1 MINLN
6 LIKNII
12 KNHITKYYIKY
23 NLIKYNMDIDNILL
37 DDETVN
43 NYNLEFFKLLI
54 INQIYIY
61 NKNIQNQIDENPN
74 SNNLKI
80 NLIKENILLNKIVD
94 TKKKYKYYKYK
105 VHNTD
110 INIYKIFIT
119 AQKIYFFYLKFI
131 TKKTKINATI
141 HNSEDLI
148 GNVFEEDDKIFKVYI
163 DRFVYNFTYY
173 DFVKLVNNSLLNY
186 EEPITM
192 SLDDVDN
199 ILFKP
204 TTLKNPYTNL
214 YFKKN
219 VLYNFYLY
227 CFANKFKIPTL
238 YILYY
243 ESNFH
248 IKKLIEN
255 NETYIVKKAF
265 FDFIKN
271 LSPSKKH
278 ILLMQAINMFTN
290 FIIKHIQHFAI
301 KYLAHNYKLKF
312 YNIDASEI
320 DYYNSFLH
328 TYLIIIFYYNNK
340 IYKNYVNNKL
350 KLVMDLLYDTNIK
363 FVDSSIQTFL
373 NSDYSSEKISH
384 ILIKNIN
391 NIINKELDSINFTNT
406 LTNINNLLNV
416 NNNNQENDEET
427 GETINGV
434 NRETTENRETIE
446 NRETQVYT
454 NNINLFRRIFYIEN
468 TGETTA
474 NNQTNNPDISLI
486 NITNDF
492 SNNNISNLETIVILE
507 NKQKNIKKCKNKF
520 NILREAIKK
529 NFYPFFNNINKTLLI
544 FTKAN
549 IYILTNIY
557 VSHYIYKNFKK

>member
-1 MINLN
+1 
-6 LIKNII
+6 
-12 KNHITKYYIKY
+12 
-23 NLIKYNMDIDNILL
+23 MDIDNILL

-61 NKNIQNQIDENPN
+61 NKNIQNQIDQNQIDQN
-74 SNNLKI
+74 TDSNNLKI

-105 VHNTD
+105 VHNND
-110 INIYKIFIT
+110 KNIYKIFIT

-141 HNSEDLI
+141 HNTEDLI

-278 ILLMQAINMFTN
+278 ILLIQTINMFTN

-363 FVDSSIQTFL
+363 FIDPSIQTFL
-373 NSDYSSEKISH
+373 NSEYSSEKISH

-391 NIINKELDSINFTNT
+391 NIINKELDSINLNNT

-427 GETINGV
+427 GNTNNGETSG
-434 NRETTENRETIE
+434 ETSGESAETRD
-446 NRETQVYT
+446 NLRETQVYT

-468 TGETTA
+468 TGETTL
-474 NNQTNNPDISLI
+474 NNQTINNDISLI
-486 NITNDF
+486 NITDISLINITDDF
-492 SNNNISNLETIVILE
+492 SNNNISNLESIVILE
-507 NKQKNIKKCKNKF
+507 NKQKFIKNYKNKF
-520 NILREAIKK
+520 SILREAIKT
-529 NFYPFFNNINKTLLI
+529 NFYPFFNNINKTLFI
-544 FTKAN
+544 FTKTN

-557 VSHYIYKNFKK
+557 VSHYIYKNFKI

>member
-1 MINLN
+1 
-6 LIKNII
+6 
-12 KNHITKYYIKY
+12 
-23 NLIKYNMDIDNILL
+23 MDIDNTLL

-61 NKNIQNQIDENPN
+61 NKNIQNQIDQNLD

-131 TKKTKINATI
+131 TKKTKINAKI

-192 SLDDVDN
+192 STDDVDN
-199 ILFKP
+199 IIFKP

-320 DYYNSFLH
+320 EYYNSFLH

-363 FVDSSIQTFL
+363 FIDPSIQTFL

-427 GETINGV
+427 GNTNNGE
-434 NRETTENRETIE
+434 NRETTE

-486 NITNDF
+486 NITDDF

-520 NILREAIKK
+520 NILREAIKT
-529 NFYPFFNNINKTLLI
+529 NFYPVFNNINKTLFI

-557 VSHYIYKNFKK
+557 VSHYIYKNFKI

>member
-1 MINLN
+1 
-6 LIKNII
+6 
-12 KNHITKYYIKY
+12 
-23 NLIKYNMDIDNILL
+23 MDIDNTLL
-37 DDETVN
+37 DDENVN

-61 NKNIQNQIDENPN
+61 NKNIQNQIDQNSD

-80 NLIKENILLNKIVD
+80 NLIKENSLLNKIVD

-131 TKKTKINATI
+131 NKKTKINATI
-141 HNSEDLI
+141 HNNEDLI
-148 GNVFEEDDKIFKVYI
+148 GNVFEKDDKIFKVYI

-186 EEPITM
+186 EEPITI
-192 SLDDVDN
+192 SPDDIDN

-219 VLYNFYLY
+219 ILYNFYLY

-278 ILLMQAINMFTN
+278 ILLIQTINMFTN

-320 DYYNSFLH
+320 EYYNSFLH

-363 FVDSSIQTFL
+363 FIDPSIQTFL
-373 NSDYSSEKISH
+373 NSDYSSEKIAH

-427 GETINGV
+427 GETNNDNVRENTLNVG
-434 NRETTENRETIE
+434 ETTENG
-446 NRETQVYT
+446 ETQVYT

-468 TGETTA
+468 VEETTA

-507 NKQKNIKKCKNKF
+507 NKQKNIKNYKNKF
-520 NILREAIKK
+520 SILREAIKT
-529 NFYPFFNNINKTLLI
+529 NFYPFFNNINKTLFI
-544 FTKAN
+544 FTKTN

>member
-1 MINLN
+1 
-6 LIKNII
+6 
-12 KNHITKYYIKY
+12 
-23 NLIKYNMDIDNILL
+23 MDIDNTLL
-37 DDETVN
+37 DDENVN

-61 NKNIQNQIDENPN
+61 NKNIQNQIDQNSD

-80 NLIKENILLNKIVD
+80 NLIKENSLLNKIVD

-141 HNSEDLI
+141 HNNEDLI

-186 EEPITM
+186 EEPITI
-192 SLDDVDN
+192 SPDDIDN

-278 ILLMQAINMFTN
+278 ILLIQTINMFTN

-320 DYYNSFLH
+320 EYYNSFLH

-363 FVDSSIQTFL
+363 FIDPSIQTFL

-416 NNNNQENDEET
+416 NNNNQENDDET
-427 GETINGV
+427 GNTNNDNVRENTLNVG
-434 NRETTENRETIE
+434 ETTE

-468 TGETTA
+468 VEETTA

-507 NKQKNIKKCKNKF
+507 NKQKNIKNYKNKF
-520 NILREAIKK
+520 NILREAIKT
-529 NFYPFFNNINKTLLI
+529 NFYPFFNNINKTLFI
-544 FTKAN
+544 FTKTN

>member
-1 MINLN
+1 
-6 LIKNII
+6 
-12 KNHITKYYIKY
+12 
-23 NLIKYNMDIDNILL
+23 MDIDNTLL
-37 DDETVN
+37 DDENVN

-61 NKNIQNQIDENPN
+61 NKNIQNQIDQNSD

-80 NLIKENILLNKIVD
+80 NLIKENSLLNKIVD

-141 HNSEDLI
+141 HNNEDLI
-148 GNVFEEDDKIFKVYI
+148 GNVFEKDDKIFKVYI

-186 EEPITM
+186 EEPITI
-192 SLDDVDN
+192 SPDDIDN

-278 ILLMQAINMFTN
+278 ILLIQTINMFTN

-320 DYYNSFLH
+320 EYYNSFLH

-363 FVDSSIQTFL
+363 FIDPSIQTFL
-373 NSDYSSEKISH
+373 NSDYSSEKIAH

-427 GETINGV
+427 GETNNDNVRENTLNVG
-434 NRETTENRETIE
+434 ETTENG
-446 NRETQVYT
+446 ETQVYT

-468 TGETTA
+468 VEETTA

-507 NKQKNIKKCKNKF
+507 NKQKNIKNYKNKF
-520 NILREAIKK
+520 SILREAIKT
-529 NFYPFFNNINKTLLI
+529 NFYPFFNNINKTLFI
-544 FTKAN
+544 FTKTN

>member
-1 MINLN
+1 
-6 LIKNII
+6 
-12 KNHITKYYIKY
+12 
-23 NLIKYNMDIDNILL
+23 MDINNILL
-37 DDETVN
+37 YDETVN

-61 NKNIQNQIDENPN
+61 NKNIQNQIDQNQIDQNPD

-94 TKKKYKYYKYK
+94 TKKKYKYFKYK
-105 VHNTD
+105 IHNND
-110 INIYKIFIT
+110 KNIYKIFIT
-119 AQKIYFFYLKFI
+119 VQKIYFFYLKFI
-131 TKKTKINATI
+131 TKKTKINSTI
-141 HNSEDLI
+141 HNNEDLI
-148 GNVFEEDDKIFKVYI
+148 GNTFEEHDKIFKVYI

-186 EEPITM
+186 EEPITIH
-192 SLDDVDN
+192 LDDVDN

-204 TTLKNPYTNL
+204 NTLKNPYTNL

-219 VLYNFYLY
+219 VLYNFYLF

-243 ESNFH
+243 ESNFN

-278 ILLMQAINMFTN
+278 ILLIQTINMFTN
-290 FIIKHIQHFAI
+290 FILKHIQHFAI

-363 FVDSSIQTFL
+363 FIDSSIQTFL

-391 NIINKELDSINFTNT
+391 NIINKELDSINLNNT

-416 NNNNQENDEET
+416 NNNNSQENDDET
-427 GETINGV
+427 GETRDNGETSG
-434 NRETTENRETIE
+434 ETTDNGETSGE
-446 NRETQVYT
+446 TTDNGETQVYSNNINNI

-468 TGETTA
+468 TGETIE
-474 NNQTNNPDISLI
+474 NNNDISLI

-492 SNNNISNLETIVILE
+492 SNSNLETIVILE
-507 NKQKNIKKCKNKF
+507 NKQKNIKKYKNKF
-520 NILREAIKK
+520 TILREAIKT
-529 NFYPFFNNINKTLLI
+529 NFYPFLNNINKTLFL

-557 VSHYIYKNFKK
+557 VSHYIYKSFKNKS

>member
-1 MINLN
+1 
-6 LIKNII
+6 
-12 KNHITKYYIKY
+12 
-23 NLIKYNMDIDNILL
+23 MDINNNILL

-61 NKNIQNQIDENPN
+61 NKNIQNQIHQNQIHQNQIDQNQIDQN
-74 SNNLKI
+74 TDSNNLKI

-94 TKKKYKYYKYK
+94 TKKKYKYFKYK
-105 VHNTD
+105 IHNND
-110 INIYKIFIT
+110 KNIYKIFIT

-131 TKKTKINATI
+131 TKKTKINSTI

-148 GNVFEEDDKIFKVYI
+148 GNIFEKDDKIFRVYI
-163 DRFVYNFTYY
+163 NRFIYNFTYY

-186 EEPITM
+186 EEPINM

-265 FDFIKN
+265 FGFIKN

-278 ILLMQAINMFTN
+278 ILLIQTINMFTN

-320 DYYNSFLH
+320 EYYNSFLH

-363 FVDSSIQTFL
+363 FIDPSIQTFL
-373 NSDYSSEKISH
+373 NSEYSSEKIAH

-391 NIINKELDSINFTNT
+391 NIINKELDSINLNNT

-416 NNNNQENDEET
+416 NNNNSQESDHESGETNNGENT
-427 GETINGV
+427 GETTDNG
-434 NRETTENRETIE
+434 ETFAENS
-446 NRETQVYT
+446 ETQVYT

-468 TGETTA
+468 TGDTTS
-474 NNQTNNPDISLI
+474 NNQTNNNNNNNDISLI

-492 SNNNISNLETIVILE
+492 LNNNISNRETIVILE
-507 NKQKNIKKCKNKF
+507 NKQKNIKNYKNKF
-520 NILREAIKK
+520 YILREAIKT
-529 NFYPFFNNINKTLLI
+529 NFYPFLNNINKTLFI

-557 VSHYIYKNFKK
+557 VSQYIYKNFKN

>member
-1 MINLN
+1 M
-6 LIKNII
+6 
-12 KNHITKYYIKY
+12 
-23 NLIKYNMDIDNILL
+23 
-37 DDETVN
+37 
-43 NYNLEFFKLLI
+43 
-54 INQIYIY
+54 
-61 NKNIQNQIDENPN
+61 
-74 SNNLKI
+74 
-80 NLIKENILLNKIVD
+80 
-94 TKKKYKYYKYK
+94 
-105 VHNTD
+105 
-110 INIYKIFIT
+110 
-119 AQKIYFFYLKFI
+119 
-131 TKKTKINATI
+131 
-141 HNSEDLI
+141 
-148 GNVFEEDDKIFKVYI
+148 
-163 DRFVYNFTYY
+163 
-173 DFVKLVNNSLLNY
+173 KLVNNSLLNY
-186 EEPITM
+186 EEPITI
-192 SLDDVDN
+192 SPDDIDN

-278 ILLMQAINMFTN
+278 ILLIQTINMFTN

-320 DYYNSFLH
+320 EYYNSFLH

-363 FVDSSIQTFL
+363 FIDPSIQTFL

-416 NNNNQENDEET
+416 NNNNQENDDET
-427 GETINGV
+427 GNTNNDNVRENTLNVG
-434 NRETTENRETIE
+434 ETTE

-468 TGETTA
+468 VEETTA

-507 NKQKNIKKCKNKF
+507 NKQKNIKNYKNKF
-520 NILREAIKK
+520 SILREAIKT
-529 NFYPFFNNINKTLLI
+529 NFYPFFNNINKTLFI
-544 FTKAN
+544 FTKTN

>member
-1 MINLN
+1 
-6 LIKNII
+6 
-12 KNHITKYYIKY
+12 
-23 NLIKYNMDIDNILL
+23 MDIDNILL

-61 NKNIQNQIDENPN
+61 NKNIQNQIDQNQIDQNQIDQNPD

-80 NLIKENILLNKIVD
+80 NLIKENSLLNKIVD

-105 VHNTD
+105 LHNND
-110 INIYKIFIT
+110 KNIYKIFIN

-131 TKKTKINATI
+131 TKKTKINSTI
-141 HNSEDLI
+141 HNNEDLI
-148 GNVFEEDDKIFKVYI
+148 GNVFEKDDKIFKVYI

-186 EEPITM
+186 EEPITI
-192 SLDDVDN
+192 SPDDIDN

-278 ILLMQAINMFTN
+278 ILLIQTINMFTN

-320 DYYNSFLH
+320 EYYNSFLH

-363 FVDSSIQTFL
+363 FIDPSIQTFL
-373 NSDYSSEKISH
+373 NSDYSSEKIAH

-416 NNNNQENDEET
+416 NNNSQENDDET
-427 GETINGV
+427 GNTNNDDVRENTLNVGETAENG
-434 NRETTENRETIE
+434 
-446 NRETQVYT
+446 ETQVYS

-468 TGETTA
+468 AGITTV
-474 NNQTNNPDISLI
+474 NNQTINNDISLI
-486 NITNDF
+486 NITDEF

-507 NKQKNIKKCKNKF
+507 ENKKNIKNYKNKF
-520 NILREAIKK
+520 NILREAIKT
-529 NFYPFFNNINKTLLI
+529 NFYPFLNNINKTLFI

-557 VSHYIYKNFKK
+557 VSHYIYKNFNK

>member
-1 MINLN
+1 
-6 LIKNII
+6 
-12 KNHITKYYIKY
+12 
-23 NLIKYNMDIDNILL
+23 MDIDNTLL
-37 DDETVN
+37 DDENVN

-61 NKNIQNQIDENPN
+61 NKNIQNQIDQNSD

-80 NLIKENILLNKIVD
+80 NLIKENSLLNKIVD

-141 HNSEDLI
+141 HNNEDLI

-186 EEPITM
+186 EEPITI
-192 SLDDVDN
+192 SPDDIDN

-278 ILLMQAINMFTN
+278 ILLIQTINMFTN

-320 DYYNSFLH
+320 EYYNSFLH

-363 FVDSSIQTFL
+363 FIDPSIQTFL

-416 NNNNQENDEET
+416 NNNNQENDDET
-427 GETINGV
+427 GNTNNDNVRENTLNVG
-434 NRETTENRETIE
+434 ETTE

-468 TGETTA
+468 VEETTA

-507 NKQKNIKKCKNKF
+507 NKQKNIKNYKNKF
-520 NILREAIKK
+520 SILREAIKT
-529 NFYPFFNNINKTLLI
+529 NFYPFFNNINKTLFI
-544 FTKAN
+544 FTKTN

>member
-1 MINLN
+1 
-6 LIKNII
+6 
-12 KNHITKYYIKY
+12 
-23 NLIKYNMDIDNILL
+23 MDIDNILL

-61 NKNIQNQIDENPN
+61 NKNIQNQIDQNSD

-80 NLIKENILLNKIVD
+80 NLIKENSLLNKIVD

-141 HNSEDLI
+141 HNNEDLI

-186 EEPITM
+186 EEPITI
-192 SLDDVDN
+192 SPDDIDN

-278 ILLMQAINMFTN
+278 ILLIQTINMFTN

-320 DYYNSFLH
+320 EYYNSFLH

-363 FVDSSIQTFL
+363 FIDPSIQTFL

-416 NNNNQENDEET
+416 NNNNQENDDET
-427 GETINGV
+427 GNTNNDNVRENTLNVG
-434 NRETTENRETIE
+434 ETTE

-468 TGETTA
+468 VEETTA

-507 NKQKNIKKCKNKF
+507 NKQKNIKNYKNKF
-520 NILREAIKK
+520 SILREAIKT
-529 NFYPFFNNINKTLLI
+529 NFYPFFNNINKTLFI
-544 FTKAN
+544 FTKTN

>member
-1 MINLN
+1 
-6 LIKNII
+6 
-12 KNHITKYYIKY
+12 
-23 NLIKYNMDIDNILL
+23 MDINNILL
-37 DDETVN
+37 DDENVN

-54 INQIYIY
+54 NNQIYIY
-61 NKNIQNQIDENPN
+61 NKNIQNQIHQNLD
-74 SNNLKI
+74 SNDLKI
-80 NLIKENILLNKIVD
+80 NLIKENSLLNKVNE
-94 TKKKYKYYKYK
+94 TKKKYKYFKYK
-105 VHNTD
+105 VHNNDKNMYT
-110 INIYKIFIT
+110 IFLT
-119 AQKIYFFYLKFI
+119 CQKIYFFYLNFI
-131 TKKTKINATI
+131 TKKIKKKSII
-141 HNSEDLI
+141 HNNEDLI
-148 GNVFEEDDKIFKVYI
+148 GNVFEENDKIFKVYI
-163 DRFVYNFTYY
+163 DRFIYNFSYY

-192 SLDDVDN
+192 SLDDIDN

-219 VLYNFYLY
+219 VLYNFYLF

-243 ESNFH
+243 ESNFN
-248 IKKLIEN
+248 IKKLIES
-255 NETYIVKKAF
+255 NESYIVKKAF

-278 ILLMQAINMFTN
+278 ILLIQAINMFTS
-290 FIIKHIQHFAI
+290 FIIKHIQNFAI

-312 YNIDASEI
+312 YNIDTNEI

-350 KLVMDLLYDTNIK
+350 KLVMDLLYDTNIN
-363 FVDSSIQTFL
+363 FVDPSIQTFL
-373 NSDYSSEKISH
+373 NSDYSSEKIGN

-391 NIINKELDSINFTNT
+391 NIINKELDSINITNT

-416 NNNNQENDEET
+416 NNNSQENDEET
-427 GETINGV
+427 GNTNIDND
-434 NRETTENRETIE
+434 NTENDTE
-446 NRETQVYT
+446 NVGENIGENVGETQVYT
-454 NNINLFRRIFYIEN
+454 FTNLNNNIDLFNRIFHIQ
-468 TGETTA
+468 
-474 NNQTNNPDISLI
+474 NNQVNNDISLI

-492 SNNNISNLETIVILE
+492 SNANLEIIVISEE
-507 NKQKNIKKCKNKF
+507 NKKNIKNYKNKF
-520 NILREAIKK
+520 SILREAIKT
-529 NFYPFFNNINKTLLI
+529 NFYPFLNNINKILFL

-557 VSHYIYKNFKK
+557 VSHFIYKNFKN

>member
-1 MINLN
+1 
-6 LIKNII
+6 
-12 KNHITKYYIKY
+12 
-23 NLIKYNMDIDNILL
+23 MDIDNILPL
-37 DDETVN
+37 DETIN

-61 NKNIQNQIDENPN
+61 NKNIQNQIHENPDSN
-74 SNNLKI
+74 SLKI
-80 NLIKENILLNKIVD
+80 NLIKENLLLNKIVD

-105 VHNTD
+105 LHNTD
-110 INIYKIFIT
+110 KNIYKIFIT

-131 TKKTKINATI
+131 TKKTKINSTI
-141 HNSEDLI
+141 HNNEDLI
-148 GNVFEEDDKIFKVYI
+148 GNVFEEHDKIFKVCI
-163 DRFVYNFTYY
+163 DRFIYNFTYY

-192 SLDDVDN
+192 SLDDIDN

-219 VLYNFYLY
+219 VLYNFYLF
-227 CFANKFKIPTL
+227 CFANNFKIPTL

-243 ESNFH
+243 ESNFQ

-278 ILLMQAINMFTN
+278 ILLIQTINMFTN
-290 FIIKHIQHFAI
+290 FIIKHIHHFAI
-301 KYLAHNYKLKF
+301 KYLAHNYKVKF
-312 YNIDASEI
+312 YNIDTIEI

-340 IYKNYVNNKL
+340 FYKNYVNNKL
-350 KLVMDLLYDTNIK
+350 KLVMDLLYDTNIN
-363 FVDSSIQTFL
+363 FIDPSIQTFL
-373 NSDYSSEKISH
+373 NSDYSSEKILH

-391 NIINKELDSINFTNT
+391 NIINKELDGINLNIT
-406 LTNINNLLNV
+406 LTNINNLLNM
-416 NNNNQENDEET
+416 NNNSEENDDET
-427 GETINGV
+427 GETNNGETSGET
-434 NRETTENRETIE
+434 NNGETSGETNNGETSGETTENAE
-446 NRETQVYT
+446 NGETQVYT

-468 TGETTA
+468 AGETTV
-474 NNQTNNPDISLI
+474 NNQTINNDIRLI

-492 SNNNISNLETIVILE
+492 SNNNISNLETITILE
-507 NKQKNIKKCKNKF
+507 ENKKNIKNYKNKF
-520 NILREAIKK
+520 SILREAIKT
-529 NFYPFFNNINKTLLI
+529 NFYPFLNNINKTLFL

-557 VSHYIYKNFKK
+557 VSHFIYKNFKK

>member
-1 MINLN
+1 
-6 LIKNII
+6 
-12 KNHITKYYIKY
+12 
-23 NLIKYNMDIDNILL
+23 MDIDKILL

-61 NKNIQNQIDENPN
+61 NKNIQNQIDQNSD

-80 NLIKENILLNKIVD
+80 NLIKENSLLNKIVD

-141 HNSEDLI
+141 HNNEDLI

-186 EEPITM
+186 EEPITI
-192 SLDDVDN
+192 SPDDIDN

-278 ILLMQAINMFTN
+278 ILLIQTINMFTN

-320 DYYNSFLH
+320 EYYNSFLH

-363 FVDSSIQTFL
+363 FIDPSIQTFL

-416 NNNNQENDEET
+416 NNNNQENDDET
-427 GETINGV
+427 GNTNNDNVRENTLNVG
-434 NRETTENRETIE
+434 ETTE

-468 TGETTA
+468 VEETTA

-507 NKQKNIKKCKNKF
+507 NKQKNIKNYKNKF
-520 NILREAIKK
+520 SILREAIKT
-529 NFYPFFNNINKTLLI
+529 NFYPFFNNINKTLFI
-544 FTKAN
+544 FTKTN

>member
-1 MINLN
+1 
-6 LIKNII
+6 
-12 KNHITKYYIKY
+12 
-23 NLIKYNMDIDNILL
+23 MDINNILL

-61 NKNIQNQIDENPN
+61 NKNIQNQIDQNPD
-74 SNNLKI
+74 SINLKI

-131 TKKTKINATI
+131 TKKTKINSTI
-141 HNSEDLI
+141 HNNEDLI
-148 GNVFEEDDKIFKVYI
+148 GNVFEKDDKIFKVYI
-163 DRFVYNFTYY
+163 NRFIYNFTYY

-227 CFANKFKIPTL
+227 CFDNKLKIPTL

-278 ILLMQAINMFTN
+278 ILLIQTINMFTN

-363 FVDSSIQTFL
+363 FIDPSIQTFL
-373 NSDYSSEKISH
+373 NSEYSSEKIAH

-391 NIINKELDSINFTNT
+391 NIINKELDSINLNNT

-416 NNNNQENDEET
+416 NNNNSQESDHET
-427 GETINGV
+427 GETNNGE
-434 NRETTENRETIE
+434 NSGETSENG
-446 NRETQVYT
+446 ETQVFT

-468 TGETTA
+468 AGETTL
-474 NNQTNNPDISLI
+474 NNQSNNNDISLI
-486 NITNDF
+486 NITHEF
-492 SNNNISNLETIVILE
+492 SNNNISNLETITILE
-507 NKQKNIKKCKNKF
+507 NKQKNIKNYKNKF
-520 NILREAIKK
+520 SILREAIKT
-529 NFYPFFNNINKTLLI
+529 NFYPFLNNINKTMFL

>member
-1 MINLN
+1 
-6 LIKNII
+6 
-12 KNHITKYYIKY
+12 
-23 NLIKYNMDIDNILL
+23 MDIDNTLL
-37 DDETVN
+37 HDETVN

-61 NKNIQNQIDENPN
+61 NKNIQNQIDQNLD

-131 TKKTKINATI
+131 TKKTKINSTI
-141 HNSEDLI
+141 HNNEDLI

-163 DRFVYNFTYY
+163 NRFIYNFTYY

-186 EEPITM
+186 EEPITI

-199 ILFKP
+199 IIFKP

-320 DYYNSFLH
+320 EYYNSFLH

-363 FVDSSIQTFL
+363 FIDPSIQTFL
-373 NSDYSSEKISH
+373 NSDYSSEKIAH

-427 GETINGV
+427 GETNNDNVRENTLNVG
-434 NRETTENRETIE
+434 ETTENG
-446 NRETQVYT
+446 ETQVYT

-468 TGETTA
+468 VEETTA

-507 NKQKNIKKCKNKF
+507 NKQKNIKNYKNKF
-520 NILREAIKK
+520 SILREAIKT
-529 NFYPFFNNINKTLLI
+529 NFYPFFNNINKTLFI

>member
-1 MINLN
+1 
-6 LIKNII
+6 
-12 KNHITKYYIKY
+12 
-23 NLIKYNMDIDNILL
+23 MDIDNILL
-37 DDETVN
+37 DDETIN

-54 INQIYIY
+54 VNQIYIY
-61 NKNIQNQIDENPN
+61 NKNIQNQTDQNCD

-80 NLIKENILLNKIVD
+80 NLIKENILLSKIVD
-94 TKKKYKYYKYK
+94 RKKKYKYYKYK
-105 VHNTD
+105 LHNTD
-110 INIYKIFIT
+110 KNIYKIFIT

-131 TKKTKINATI
+131 TKKTKINSII

-148 GNVFEEDDKIFKVYI
+148 GNIFQEDDKIFKVYI
-163 DRFVYNFTYY
+163 DRFIYNFTYY

-227 CFANKFKIPTL
+227 CFTNKFKIPTL

-278 ILLMQAINMFTN
+278 ILLIQTINMFTN
-290 FIIKHIQHFAI
+290 FITKHIHHFAI
-301 KYLAHNYKLKF
+301 KYLAHNYKVKF
-312 YNIDASEI
+312 YNIDTREI

-340 IYKNYVNNKL
+340 FYKNYVNNKL
-350 KLVMDLLYDTNIK
+350 KLVMDLLYDTNIN
-363 FVDSSIQTFL
+363 FIDPSIQTFL

-391 NIINKELDSINFTNT
+391 NIINKELDSINLNNT
-406 LTNINNLLNV
+406 LTNINNLLNM
-416 NNNNQENDEET
+416 NNNIQGNDEET
-427 GETINGV
+427 GETN
-434 NRETTENRETIE
+434 NEETTETTETTENRET
-446 NRETQVYT
+446 QVYS

-468 TGETTA
+468 VGETRV
-474 NNQTNNPDISLI
+474 NNDISLI

-492 SNNNISNLETIVILE
+492 SNNNISNLETIIILE
-507 NKQKNIKKCKNKF
+507 NKQKNIKNYKNKF
-520 NILREAIKK
+520 TILREAIKT
-529 NFYPFFNNINKTLLI
+529 NFYPFFYNINKTLFL

>member
-1 MINLN
+1 
-6 LIKNII
+6 
-12 KNHITKYYIKY
+12 
-23 NLIKYNMDIDNILL
+23 MDIDNTLL
-37 DDETVN
+37 QDKTVN

-94 TKKKYKYYKYK
+94 TKKKYKYYNNKL
-105 VHNTD
+105 HNTD
-110 INIYKIFIT
+110 INIYKLFIT

-131 TKKTKINATI
+131 TKKIKINATI

-148 GNVFEEDDKIFKVYI
+148 GNVFEKDDKIFKVYI
-163 DRFVYNFTYY
+163 VRFVYNFTYY

-192 SLDDVDN
+192 VIDDIDN

-219 VLYNFYLY
+219 VLYNFYLF
-227 CFANKFKIPTL
+227 CFINNFKIPTL

-248 IKKLIEN
+248 IKKFIEN
-255 NETYIVKKAF
+255 NETYIVKRGF

-271 LSPSKKH
+271 LSPSKKY
-278 ILLMQAINMFTN
+278 ILLIQTINMFTN

-301 KYLAHNYKLKF
+301 KYLAHKYKINF
-312 YNIDASEI
+312 YNIDISKI

-340 IYKNYVNNKL
+340 LYKNYVNNKL

-363 FVDSSIQTFL
+363 FIEPSIQTFL
-373 NSDYSSEKISH
+373 NSDYSSDKISN

-406 LTNINNLLNV
+406 LININNLLNV
-416 NNNNQENDEET
+416 NNNNQENNEET
-427 GETINGV
+427 EETN
-434 NRETTENRETIE
+434 NRETEETNNRETEETNNRETEETNNRETEETNNRETEE
-446 NRETQVYT
+446 NIYTTDNLGETQVYSNNT
-454 NNINLFRRIFYIEN
+454 NTNLFRRIFNIEN
-468 TGETTA
+468 IE
-474 NNQTNNPDISLI
+474 NNNDISLI
-486 NITNDF
+486 NITDEF
-492 SNNNISNLETIVILE
+492 SSNNISNLETILILE
-507 NKQKNIKKCKNKF
+507 NKQKKIKNYF
-520 NILREAIKK
+520 YNFSILRETIKT
-529 NFYPFFNNINKTLLI
+529 NFYPFINNINKMLFI

-549 IYILTNIY
+549 IYILANVY

>member
-1 MINLN
+1 
-6 LIKNII
+6 
-12 KNHITKYYIKY
+12 
-23 NLIKYNMDIDNILL
+23 
-37 DDETVN
+37 
-43 NYNLEFFKLLI
+43 
-54 INQIYIY
+54 
-61 NKNIQNQIDENPN
+61 
-74 SNNLKI
+74 
-80 NLIKENILLNKIVD
+80 
-94 TKKKYKYYKYK
+94 
-105 VHNTD
+105 
-110 INIYKIFIT
+110 
-119 AQKIYFFYLKFI
+119 
-131 TKKTKINATI
+131 
-141 HNSEDLI
+141 
-148 GNVFEEDDKIFKVYI
+148 
-163 DRFVYNFTYY
+163 
-173 DFVKLVNNSLLNY
+173 
-186 EEPITM
+186 M

-278 ILLMQAINMFTN
+278 ILLIQTINMFTN

-320 DYYNSFLH
+320 EYYNSFLH

-363 FVDSSIQTFL
+363 FIDPSIQTFL
-373 NSDYSSEKISH
+373 NSEYSSEKIAH

-391 NIINKELDSINFTNT
+391 NIINKELDSINLNNT

-416 NNNNQENDEET
+416 NNNNSQESDHET
-427 GETINGV
+427 GETNNGE
-434 NRETTENRETIE
+434 NSGETSENG
-446 NRETQVYT
+446 ETQVFT

-468 TGETTA
+468 AGETTL
-474 NNQTNNPDISLI
+474 NNQSNNNDISLI
-486 NITNDF
+486 NITHEF
-492 SNNNISNLETIVILE
+492 SNNNISNLETITILE
-507 NKQKNIKKCKNKF
+507 NKQKNIKNYKNKF
-520 NILREAIKK
+520 SILREAIKT
-529 NFYPFFNNINKTLLI
+529 NFYPFLNNINKTMFL

>member
-1 MINLN
+1 
-6 LIKNII
+6 
-12 KNHITKYYIKY
+12 
-23 NLIKYNMDIDNILL
+23 MDINNILL

-61 NKNIQNQIDENPN
+61 NKNIQNQIDQNQIDQN
-74 SNNLKI
+74 QIDQNQDSINLKI

-131 TKKTKINATI
+131 TKKTKINSTI
-141 HNSEDLI
+141 HNNEDLI
-148 GNVFEEDDKIFKVYI
+148 GNVFEKDDKIFKVYI
-163 DRFVYNFTYY
+163 NRFIYNFTYY

-227 CFANKFKIPTL
+227 CFDNKFKIPTL

-278 ILLMQAINMFTN
+278 ILLIQTINMFTN

-363 FVDSSIQTFL
+363 FIDPSIQTFL
-373 NSDYSSEKISH
+373 NSEYSSEKIAH

-391 NIINKELDSINFTNT
+391 NIINKELDSINLNNT
-406 LTNINNLLNV
+406 LTNINLLNV
-416 NNNNQENDEET
+416 NNNNSQESDHET
-427 GETINGV
+427 GETNNGE
-434 NRETTENRETIE
+434 NTEETTENGETSAE
-446 NRETQVYT
+446 NRGTQVYT

-468 TGETTA
+468 AGETTL
-474 NNQTNNPDISLI
+474 NNQTINNDISLI

-492 SNNNISNLETIVILE
+492 LNNNISNRETIVILE
-507 NKQKNIKKCKNKF
+507 NKQKNIKNYKNKF
-520 NILREAIKK
+520 TILREAIKT
-529 NFYPFFNNINKTLLI
+529 NFYPFLNNINKTMFL

-549 IYILTNIY
+549 IYFLTNIY